1 MRDQPESTDVRAA
14 DGMRDVVSDSDN
26 TVGLS
31 NWGRWG
37 TNDEL
42 GTLNLITEE
51 TRARAVAQAR
61 LGRCV
66 SLARPIEP
74 ASMLGGP
81 FAPPTPPSPPVQ
93 QAMLYTGVPPMAM
106 AEVLVMTPHNPGL
119 THLDALVHIPVD
131 GHVYPGRPL
140 TEAVTPTGIHHG
152 STTAFADG
160 VLTRGVLLDLA
171 HGDRLPPAHP
181 VTGADLDAA
190 EQRSGVRLE
199 PGDALVVRG
208 GWTFSRDPASPM
220 PGMTVDAVAW
230 MRRRDVSVYAGDIG
244 DAHPPVDPQVALPLH
259 LIGLAR
265 LGMPLIDGAEVE
277 ELAAVCA
284 ELGRYTFLL
293 TIAPPR
299 LRGATGVPVN
309 PQAIF

>member
-1 MRDQPESTDVRAA
+1 MTDSESID
-14 DGMRDVVSDSDN
+14 
-26 TVGLS
+26 GLS

-37 TNDEL
+37 AEDEL
-42 GTLNLITEE
+42 GTLNLITDE
-51 TRARAVAQAR
+51 TRARALREAR
-61 LGRCV
+61 TGRVV
-66 SLARPIEP
+66 SLARPIDP
-74 ASMLGGP
+74 ASMMGGP

-93 QAMLYTGVPPMAM
+93 QAMLYTGVPPMGM
-106 AEVLVMTPHNPGL
+106 AEVLVVTPHNPGL

-131 GHVYPGRPL
+131 GQVYPGRPL
-140 TEAVTPTGIHHG
+140 TDAVTPTGVLHG

-171 HGDRLPPAHP
+171 PDDRLPPAHP

-190 EQRSGVRLE
+190 EHRTGVRLE

-208 GWTFSRDPASPM
+208 GWEFSRDPANPM
-220 PGMTVDAVAW
+220 PGMTLDAIAW
-230 MRRRDVSVYAGDIG
+230 MRHRDVSVYAGDIG
-244 DAHPPVDPQVALPLH
+244 DAHPPVDSQVPMPLH
-259 LIGLAR
+259 LVGLAR
-265 LGMPLIDGAEVE
+265 LGMPLIDGAEVDA
-277 ELAAVCA
+277 LAAVCA
-284 ELGRYTFLL
+284 ELGRYAFLL